1 MKLIFT
7 KNLCKFVLQMSIQI
21 KGEKMPKTATIQA
34 RIDPKIKEEAQKVFK
49 KLNISLSEAISIF
62 FTQVSLN
69 KGIPFEIKIPNET
82 TEETLQLN
90 EATNF
95 TQLKNPTKNSGRFI
109 PRISPLSV
117 RIMDLSRFIP
127 LNC

>member
-1 MKLIFT
+1 
-7 KNLCKFVLQMSIQI
+7 MSIQI

-82 TEETLQLN
+82 TEKTL
-90 EATNF
+90 
-95 TQLKNPTKNSGRFI
+95 LKSEKGEELHEVKNTKELLEGVEN
-109 PRISPLSV
+109 
-117 RIMDLSRFIP
+117 
-127 LNC
+127 